1 MNSFDIQTFSTFN
14 PFKYSTHSA
23 HSTMQRILFL
33 FFIICATATFS
44 FAQGELNIYADSI
57 VSAMMRKHT
66 TPIARGAK
74 EIPAFR
80 IQVAKGPSREVIM
93 KRKAAFLAA
102 YPDVRIDYSFN
113 DPYHTL
119 KAGAFPNR
127 DDCNKWMDEHKFKA
141 SFPEA
146 LPIYDEH
153 VRVKDLMDYLGIFP
167 DEE

>member
-1 MNSFDIQTFSTFN
+1 M
-14 PFKYSTHSA
+14 KK
-23 HSTMQRILFL
+23 ILFML
-33 FFIICATATFS
+33 LVIASNATLGL
-44 FAQGELNIYADSI
+44 AQGELNIYADSI

-66 TPIARGAK
+66 SPIARGAK

-80 IQVAKGPSREVIM
+80 IQVAKGPNRELIM
-93 KRKAAFLAA
+93 KRKAAFLGAF
-102 YPDVRIDYSFN
+102 PDVRIDYSFN

-127 DDCNKWMDEHKFKA
+127 EDCNKWMDDNKFK
-141 SFPEA
+141 STFPEA

-153 VRVKDLMDYLGIFP
+153 VRVKDLLDYLGIFP